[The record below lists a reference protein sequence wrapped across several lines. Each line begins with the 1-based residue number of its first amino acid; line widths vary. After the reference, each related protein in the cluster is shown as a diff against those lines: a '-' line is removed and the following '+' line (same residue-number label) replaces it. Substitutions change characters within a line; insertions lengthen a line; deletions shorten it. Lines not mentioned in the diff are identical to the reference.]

1 MDHCWYVKYVCNLK
15 VYVVCV
21 CGLNACV
28 CSVNWVRGNWVGG
41 VSRGG
46 IDI

>member
-1 MDHCWYVKYVCNLK
+1 MDHCLYAKYVCNPK

-28 CSVNWVRGNWVGG
+28 FCKLGEGSLGWGG
-41 VSRGG
+41 LEGWDN
-46 IDI
+46 I